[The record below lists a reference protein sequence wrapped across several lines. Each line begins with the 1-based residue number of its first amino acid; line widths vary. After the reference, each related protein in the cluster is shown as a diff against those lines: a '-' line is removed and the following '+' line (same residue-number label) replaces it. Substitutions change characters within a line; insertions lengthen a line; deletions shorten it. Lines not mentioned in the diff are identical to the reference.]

1 MVKNKITLNVLA
13 DISKKINNGGYNA
26 PSNNIL
32 IICNGSN
39 VDLSSRILE
48 LKKLKEKDYN
58 LSIGFS
64 FMGEEILNKE
74 EILNTLNPMEIYG
87 EEDIFNLEDI
97 VDKYPKL
104 IMPNITM
111 NTLSKVALGMIDS
124 FASNILWTYLYCEK
138 DAYLDFN
145 SVNKYLGKSSKN
157 KAINSLINS
166 HIKTIKDMGAI
177 EIVEA
182 NYIEKVIGEN
192 PETRLKKPDIE
203 INKEFNKVITERDL
217 YNFSR
222 DTILKLPKGTIITPL
237 ARDRARELGI
247 KIEIER

>member
-1 MVKNKITLNVLA
+1 M
-13 DISKKINNGGYNA
+13 
-26 PSNNIL
+26 

-39 VDLSSRILE
+39 IDLSSRILE

-124 FASNILWTYLYCEK
+124 FASNILWTYLYYGK
-138 DAYLDFN
+138 DVYLDFN
-145 SVNKYLGKSSKN
+145 SVNNYLGKSSKN
-157 KAINSLINS
+157 KAINRLINS

-203 INKEFNKVITERDL
+203 INKELVL
-217 YNFSR
+217 
-222 DTILKLPKGTIITPL
+222 L
-237 ARDRARELGI
+237 
-247 KIEIER
+247 